1 MRSSRPPY
9 HEKNDCF
16 PKQTRKSSSEIHYN
30 RGSLPCQITKRKG
43 RITMENSAIK
53 ATLCQLKDVSNHLR
67 YAAGNLE
74 VLHAAV
80 SRNEMTPECFADG
93 LCFTCIGLWEL
104 CGRLRLL
111 VDRGCEEAA
120 ES

>member
-1 MRSSRPPY
+1 
-9 HEKNDCF
+9 
-16 PKQTRKSSSEIHYN
+16 
-30 RGSLPCQITKRKG
+30 
-43 RITMENSAIK
+43 MENSAIQ

-80 SRNEMTPECFADG
+80 SRNELTPECFADG
-93 LCFTCIGLWEL
+93 LCFTCMGLWEL
-104 CGRLRLL
+104 CGRLRHL

-120 ES
+120 EI